1 MNVVLAAVLAA
12 ALQPPAPPQR
22 IISLSP
28 SVTEILYGVGAFD
41 RVVAVSTFCDYPPEV
56 EKLPRVGGWTNTNLE
71 QVLSL
76 SPDLVIFTDAQAPLV
91 ENRLRSLEIHT
102 LAVESQTLED
112 IFDGVETIGRAVGN
126 ASQAATLNSQ
136 LRAELE
142 DVSKRTAGLPR
153 PSVLVVVDRLP
164 GTLRDVYVATGHSYL
179 TSLVTIAGGDP
190 ITPDASHNY
199 VHISSEALVSM
210 DPEAVF
216 DMVQALN
223 APVAV
228 PGVSELAENPTAV
241 WQTVSIRAVR
251 DHRVYS
257 LTDKRLVH
265 PSQLAIRTAREM
277 AMRLHPEAF
286 SEKK

>member
-1 MNVVLAAVLAA
+1 MTLLLAILLAA
-12 ALQPPAPPQR
+12 APQR

-28 SVTEILYGVGAFD
+28 NVTEILYGIGAFD

-91 ENRLRSLEIHT
+91 EDRLRSLGVHT
-102 LAVESQTLED
+102 LSVESQTLED
-112 IFDGVETIGRAVGN
+112 IFDAVETIGTAVGSKDG
-126 ASQAATLNSQ
+126 AETLRREM
-136 LRAELE
+136 RAELDE
-142 DVSKRTAGLPR
+142 VSRRTEGLPR

-164 GTLRDVYVATGHSYL
+164 GTLRDVYVATGNSYL
-179 TSLVTIAGGDP
+179 TSLVTIAGGTP
-190 ITPDASHNY
+190 ITPEASHNY
-199 VHISSEALVSM
+199 VRISSEALVSM
-210 DPEAVF
+210 DPEVVF

-228 PGVSELAENPTAV
+228 PGMSELAEDPTAV
-241 WQTVSIRAVR
+241 WQSVPIRAVR
-251 DHRVYS
+251 DHRVFS

-277 AMRLHPEAF
+277 AKRIHPEAF
-286 SEKK
+286 PESK